1 MDEGPIFVP
10 LRLYEQFKKD
20 VAQNKTQMAT
30 VLHSSQPFSTRQRNP
45 RIPPLRSPT
54 HHTDIYIYII
64 YMHTIPY
71 KQEGRE
77 KERSKKINIIY
88 AFKGHNIYHSKLHQ
102 TRKQRRLALHLLDS
116 DSPEEVK
123 KDFRVCRYQQVFTYR
138 KLHFLFFLLLSHIQ

>member
-1 MDEGPIFVP
+1 
-10 LRLYEQFKKD
+10 
-20 VAQNKTQMAT
+20 
-30 VLHSSQPFSTRQRNP
+30 
-45 RIPPLRSPT
+45 
-54 HHTDIYIYII
+54 
-64 YMHTIPY
+64 MHTIPY

-123 KDFRVCRYQQVFTYR
+123 KDFRVCRY
-138 KLHFLFFLLLSHIQ
+138 